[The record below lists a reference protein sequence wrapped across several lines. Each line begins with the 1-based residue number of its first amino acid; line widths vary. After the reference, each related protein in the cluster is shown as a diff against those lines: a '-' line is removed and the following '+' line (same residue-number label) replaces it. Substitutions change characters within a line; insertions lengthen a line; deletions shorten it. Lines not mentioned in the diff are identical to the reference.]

1 MYKPWW
7 NLLGKISS
15 HKLSFLR
22 QVGNLKIVYILDD
35 NYRIMANSLRCENG
49 TVVIEAN
56 VLVLRTCMHK
66 CVEVTCVCSL
76 LSNGSARKRNK
87 MGVCVCQRK
96 RKKAIVAISLTVVAS
111 CWRIIGYSLYCFSSF
126 SLDFL
131 NFQNKRF
138 WEIIGHFLIWVKA
151 RVDR

>member
-56 VLVLRTCMHK
+56 VLVLRTCMYK

-87 MGVCVCQRK
+87 MGVCVSEKEEESNCGK
-96 RKKAIVAISLTVVAS
+96 FFNS
-111 CWRIIGYSLYCFSSF
+111 CCILLKDNRVFIILFFQLFCGFFKFS
-126 SLDFL
+126 
-131 NFQNKRF
+131 K
-138 WEIIGHFLIWVKA
+138 
-151 RVDR
+151 